1 MNVTLRNRNHS
12 GSDSGGDANSN
23 YGNVTRP
30 YSMQPSP
37 SHPIHDVQNG
47 AADDNWR
54 SHGEGRVGWGQDRF
68 NVTPNRP
75 VSMPVDT
82 SMAGRMS
89 AESSS
94 ESEAHSVS
102 SVSGKSGSKD
112 KDKKSGM
119 FRFLKSK
126 KNGK

>member
-1 MNVTLRNRNHS
+1 
-12 GSDSGGDANSN
+12 
-23 YGNVTRP
+23 
-30 YSMQPSP
+30 
-37 SHPIHDVQNG
+37 
-47 AADDNWR
+47 
-54 SHGEGRVGWGQDRF
+54 
-68 NVTPNRP
+68 
-75 VSMPVDT
+75 MPVES
-82 SMAGRMS
+82 SMAGRIS